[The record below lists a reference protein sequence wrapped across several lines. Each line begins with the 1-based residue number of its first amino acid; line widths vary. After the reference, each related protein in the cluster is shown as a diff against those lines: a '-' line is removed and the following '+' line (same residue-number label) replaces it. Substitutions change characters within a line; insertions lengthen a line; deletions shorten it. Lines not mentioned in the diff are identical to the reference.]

1 MKKLLFVPLGL
12 FLLLAIAIAVV
23 LIRGRDPHEIP
34 SPLINKAA
42 PAFQLPQLHEP
53 KKTLSAQDMRGKV
66 WLLNFW
72 GTWCI
77 ACREEHPLLLDYAK
91 ENAVPIVGVD
101 YKYSS
106 DNSDERAAAVQL
118 LAQLGNPYALTVYDH
133 NGRVSIDY
141 GVYGAPESFLID
153 KAGVIRF
160 KQIGPITEDV
170 WRKSIVPLAKQLNN
184 E

>member
-1 MKKLLFVPLGL
+1 MKKLVFIPLALFIGLVAFLFVGL
-12 FLLLAIAIAVV
+12 
-23 LIRGRDPHEIP
+23 RHDPREIP

-53 KKTLSAQDMRGKV
+53 TKTLSAQDMRGKV

-77 ACREEHPLLLDYAK
+77 ACREEHPWLLEYAK
-91 ENAVPIVGVD
+91 SNAVPIVGVD

-106 DNSDERAAAVQL
+106 DTTDERAAAVQL
-118 LAQLGNPYALTVYDH
+118 LAALGNPYALTVYDSS
-133 NGRVSIDY
+133 GRVSIDY

-153 KAGVIRF
+153 KNGVIRF

-170 WRKSIVPLAKQLNN
+170 WRDRILPMARQLNQ
-184 E
+184 

>member
-1 MKKLLFVPLGL
+1 MKKLLFIPLALFIGL
-12 FLLLAIAIAVV
+12 VVFLFIGL
-23 LIRGRDPHEIP
+23 RHDPREIP

-77 ACREEHPLLLDYAK
+77 ACREEHPLLVEYAK
-91 ENAVPIVGVD
+91 AKTIPIYGVD
-101 YKYSS
+101 YKYANDST
-106 DNSDERAAAVQL
+106 DERAAAVQL
-118 LAQLGNPYALTVYDH
+118 LGELGNPYTMTVFDAE
-133 NGRVSIDY
+133 GRTSIDY

-153 KAGVIRF
+153 KNGVIRF
-160 KQIGPITEDV
+160 KQIGPITDEV
-170 WRKSIVPLAKQLNN
+170 WNNKILPLAKQLAQ
-184 E
+184 